1 MRVHAHL
8 PVLAAALLLS
18 VVWDLGYGFLSLES
32 GVALAAG
39 LCIGVL
45 LDLLSMRSL
54 RARTVWLMLLFVSML
69 DIYFLTG
76 VWSVRIA
83 VVAGVY
89 LAWRWY
95 ARMPSQALVT
105 AAVVFALSL
114 LLSGKPHQGASPVK
128 LPASDSADDQ
138 FLVHLVMDEL
148 GAFDSVPLDQE
159 KSKEVEEIS
168 AQYAKRGFVLYR
180 NIQSVSP
187 DTQLSMGA
195 LMDNAYLN
203 NPEGNVQKE
212 AGKNAYRILDNRLQ
226 QGFLQQGWRVSVV
239 QPEYVGYCQ
248 PGFSCFTYGLEGS
261 AGAFETMPDA
271 GLRIQVLIREF
282 LAALI
287 SQPRGLDFMEP
298 FRQLILD
305 KALPKGGWS
314 NPTIPFV
321 AVAQLDLI
329 RDALIDGQGRHYVFA
344 HVLAPHFPW
353 VYDRRCQ
360 AKSVEH
366 WLLPY
371 AGRADKPPG
380 ARQQSTDAYWAQ
392 SVCVHQTLLRF
403 IDALD
408 AAHPGRVRFVI
419 HGDHGP
425 RTMARSL
432 KDAPQFAHDDQFR
445 KNLHSPFVAT
455 RIESDRIRPP
465 PVDMVLQTLVFGLL
479 SAESRVIAAGH

>member
-1 MRVHAHL
+1 
-8 PVLAAALLLS
+8 
-18 VVWDLGYGFLSLES
+18 
-32 GVALAAG
+32 
-39 LCIGVL
+39 
-45 LDLLSMRSL
+45 
-54 RARTVWLMLLFVSML
+54 
-69 DIYFLTG
+69 
-76 VWSVRIA
+76 
-83 VVAGVY
+83 
-89 LAWRWY
+89 
-95 ARMPSQALVT
+95 
-105 AAVVFALSL
+105 
-114 LLSGKPHQGASPVK
+114 
-128 LPASDSADDQ
+128 
-138 FLVHLVMDEL
+138 
-148 GAFDSVPLDQE
+148 
-159 KSKEVEEIS
+159 
-168 AQYAKRGFVLYR
+168 
-180 NIQSVSP
+180 
-187 DTQLSMGA
+187 MGA
-195 LMDNAYLN
+195 VMHNAYVN
-203 NPEGNVQKE
+203 NPQGNVRKE
-212 AGKNAYRILDNRLQ
+212 EGKNAYRILDNRLQ
-226 QGFLQQGWRVSVV
+226 QEFLQQSWRVSVV

-248 PGFSCFTYGLEGS
+248 LGFSCFTYGLEGS
-261 AGAFETMPDA
+261 SGAFETMPDA

-321 AVAQLDLI
+321 AFAQMELI
-329 RDALIDGQGRHYVFA
+329 QDALIDGQGRHYVFA

-360 AKSVEH
+360 VKGIDQ

-445 KNLHSPFVAT
+445 KNLQSPFVAT

-465 PVDMVLQTLVFGLL
+465 PDDMVLQTLVFGLL
-479 SAESRVIAAGH
+479 NAESRVIAAGN